1 MTCYISDWTWHIL
14 DVLHMKQVDELF
26 QILNLF
32 GKDSN
37 VKGLTAHWNNI
48 TLINFIDRSNWLTN
62 CYKMK
67 LYHWGNELN

>member
-14 DVLHMKQVDELF
+14 DVLHIKQLDELF

-37 VKGLTAHWNNI
+37 VKGLTPHWNNI
-48 TLINFIDRSNWLTN
+48 TKDL
-62 CYKMK
+62 
-67 LYHWGNELN
+67 GNSPKRKGGKSA